1 MNKEQLV
8 RMGTGQ
14 GFIAALDQSGGS
26 TPKALSNYGVLEDS
40 YTNEEEMFTLVH
52 QMRSRIMESPAFTS
66 EHILG
71 AILFEGTMEKEV
83 AGKAT
88 ADYLWEDKGIL
99 SFLKID
105 KGLAD
110 LADGVQLL
118 KPIPNLTELLAKAK
132 EHHIFGTKERSLIK
146 LANPSGIQAVVNQQF
161 ELGKKV
167 FAAGLIPII
176 EPEVD
181 ITSPEK
187 VAAEELLLIELTKQL
202 NQLAPEVKVMLKL
215 TIPTKD
221 NLYESLVNHPQVLR
235 VVALSG
241 GYSRFE
247 ANKRLSRNHGV
258 IASFSRA
265 LSEGLNVSQ
274 SRSDFDQTLG
284 TSIKEIYEASIK

>member
-8 RMGTGQ
+8 RMETGQ

-110 LADGVQLL
+110 LSDGVQLL

-132 EHHIFGTKERSLIK
+132 KHHIFGTKERSLIK
-146 LANPSGIQAVVNQQF
+146 LANPSGIQAVVDQQF

-221 NLYESLVNHPQVLR
+221 NLYDSLVNHPQVLR

>member
-8 RMGTGQ
+8 RMETGQ

-110 LADGVQLL
+110 LSDGVQLL

-132 EHHIFGTKERSLIK
+132 KHHIFGTKERSLIK
-146 LANPSGIQAVVNQQF
+146 LANPSGIQAVVDQQF

-221 NLYESLVNHPQVLR
+221 NLYDSLVNHPQVLR

-265 LSEGLNVSQ
+265 LSEGLSVAQ